1 VSTSEPITCS
11 KPHRGLVSRTL
22 GSFLPSRFPPI
33 SRRNYRLELA
43 GISLFSLS
51 RAAFDGATIGVI
63 VRIAYDGVVPD
74 QTLNWYVALLSSAP
88 AMANIINFVWAKL
101 SHAQNKV
108 RFLTG
113 LQLGV
118 LALVAMIAA
127 VPDEPIGLTMLTVLI
142 FGAWVC
148 WSGFASVRTTIWR
161 QNYPRHVRARV
172 TGKLGTVQMIV
183 MGTVAAVL
191 GTAMNDGFAGLA
203 LRLGMPELAHSLRL
217 ETLGISPM
225 DIFRGYVIGAVL
237 VAALGT
243 AFLSRIR
250 VRRQH
255 KLLRDEAGTSTGG
268 AGPSLN
274 PLGMLVVLR
283 EDRFF
288 REYMV
293 AQMLLG
299 AGNLMVWPLMP
310 IVLKERFNAGYATG
324 LILNSTLPMI
334 VVPFLIP
341 LWARL
346 LDRVHIVTFR
356 SYHSWVFVAAT
367 GLLLVAAL
375 MQSMTLLILSVLLKG
390 AGMAGGM
397 LAWQLG
403 HHDFAPPERSSAYM
417 GIHVTLTGVRGIAAP
432 LIGVGLYNLLK
443 HHWPGSE
450 SWSFLLCMVLIVG
463 GGISFVRLRMRMN
476 TSTNATRAKGT
487 DGIEPGAG
495 TRGVS

>member
-1 VSTSEPITCS
+1 MA
-11 KPHRGLVSRTL
+11 
-22 GSFLPSRFPPI
+22 
-33 SRRNYRLELA
+33 RRNYRLELA

-63 VRIAYDGVVPD
+63 VRIAYDGLLPD
-74 QTLNWYVALLSSAP
+74 QVLNWYVALLSSAP

-101 SHAQNKV
+101 SLAQHKV

-118 LALVAMIAA
+118 LAMVAMVAA
-127 VPDEPIGLTMLTVLI
+127 VPDSAIGLPILTALV

-172 TGKLGTVQMIV
+172 TGKLATVQMLV
-183 MGTVAAVL
+183 MGSVAAIL
-191 GTAMNDGFAGLA
+191 GGAMNDGASSLARWLGADAFAESITLSALGLV
-203 LRLGMPELAHSLRL
+203 
-217 ETLGISPM
+217 PM
-225 DIFRGYVIGAVL
+225 DIFRGFVIFSVV
-237 VAALGT
+237 VAAVGT
-243 AFLSRIR
+243 AMLSRQR
-250 VRRQH
+250 VRRH
-255 KLLRDEAGTSTGG
+255 PKLLRDEAGTTAGG

-283 EDRFF
+283 EDRLF

-293 AQMLLG
+293 AQMFLG

-310 IVLKERFNAGYATG
+310 IVLKERFDAGYDTG
-324 LILNSTLPMI
+324 LLLNSTLPVV

-346 LDRVHIVTFR
+346 LDKVHVVTFR

-367 GLLLVAAL
+367 GLLLAAAVLQSVPLLVA
-375 MQSMTLLILSVLLKG
+375 SVLLKG
-390 AGMAGGM
+390 AAMAGGM

-403 HHDFAPPERSSAYM
+403 HHDFATPERSSAYM
-417 GIHVTLTGVRGIAAP
+417 GIHVTLTGVRGVAAP
-432 LIGVGLYNLLK
+432 LVGVGLYNLLK
-443 HHWPGSE
+443 VYAPGYE
-450 SWSFLLCMVLIVG
+450 AWSFLLCTLLIVFG
-463 GGISFVRLRMRMN
+463 AIGFVRLRMKMD
-476 TSTNATRAKGT
+476 TDAKSCRAQGT
-487 DGIEPGAG
+487 DGIEPGARS
-495 TRGVS
+495 RGAS

>member
-1 VSTSEPITCS
+1 MA
-11 KPHRGLVSRTL
+11 
-22 GSFLPSRFPPI
+22 
-33 SRRNYRLELA
+33 RRNYRLELA

-63 VRIAYDGVVPD
+63 VRIAYDGLVPD
-74 QTLNWYVALLSSAP
+74 QVLNWYVALLSSAP

-101 SHAQNKV
+101 SLAQHKV

-118 LALVAMIAA
+118 LGMVAMVAA
-127 VPDEPIGLTMLTVLI
+127 VPDSAIGLPILTALV

-172 TGKLGTVQMIV
+172 TGKLATVQMLV
-183 MGTVAAVL
+183 MGSVAAVL
-191 GTAMNDGFAGLA
+191 GGAMNDGASSLARWLGADAFAESIKLESLGLV
-203 LRLGMPELAHSLRL
+203 
-217 ETLGISPM
+217 PM
-225 DIFRGYVIGAVL
+225 DIFRGFVVVSVV
-237 VAALGT
+237 VAAVGT
-243 AFLSRIR
+243 AMLSRQR
-250 VRRQH
+250 VRRH
-255 KLLRDEAGTSTGG
+255 PKLLRDEAGTTAGG

-283 EDRFF
+283 EDRLF

-293 AQMLLG
+293 AQMFLG

-310 IVLKERFNAGYATG
+310 IVLKERFDAGYDTG
-324 LILNSTLPMI
+324 LLLNSTLPVV

-346 LDRVHIVTFR
+346 LDKVHVVTFR

-367 GLLLVAAL
+367 GLLLAAAV
-375 MQSMTLLILSVLLKG
+375 MQSVPLLVASVLLKG
-390 AGMAGGM
+390 AAMAGGM

-403 HHDFAPPERSSAYM
+403 HHDFASPEQSSAYM
-417 GIHVTLTGVRGIAAP
+417 GIHVTLTGVRGVAAP
-432 LIGVGLYNLLK
+432 LVGVGLYNLLK
-443 HHWPGSE
+443 VQAPGYE
-450 SWSFLLCMVLIVG
+450 SWSFLLCMLLILAG
-463 GGISFVRLRMRMN
+463 AIGFVRLRMRMD
-476 TSTNATRAKGT
+476 TAANASRAQGT
-487 DGIEPGAG
+487 DGIEPGAPS
-495 TRGVS
+495 RGAS